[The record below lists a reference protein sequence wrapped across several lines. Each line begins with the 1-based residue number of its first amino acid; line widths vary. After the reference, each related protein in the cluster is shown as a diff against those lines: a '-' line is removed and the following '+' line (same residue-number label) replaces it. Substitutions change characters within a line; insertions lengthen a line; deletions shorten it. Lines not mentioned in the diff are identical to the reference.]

1 MDNNIKLL
9 LGITDPNLT
18 IDPKYQY
25 TSYIEEK
32 IIKNGKALLCHLY
45 LSYPMYCP
53 NCKTLML
60 HNGTKVVNNVHL
72 SSAGKKLVL
81 SIRKQK
87 YLCPECKKTATA
99 KFKDTNYHDHFSNA
113 VKAKLVRDLSLSR
126 PMCEI
131 AADSFTSSNTI
142 IRSLESVENNFK
154 VNRNWLPSH
163 LSLDD
168 FKSGKRFLSSGMS
181 MCLINAVNHRIID
194 IIPERNNKF
203 LRNYF
208 IQYSYKARLS
218 VMTITVDLYAPYR
231 SLIKELFP
239 NAFIIADK
247 FHVVTQAYTAMNKIR
262 IRVMKEYGAGTH
274 EYRALKRFWKLL
286 LKNQDNVDYHRYYP
300 RINFKYAELSD
311 SEVLDRL
318 FDMSS
323 ELKTAY
329 EYYQLLLQMYR
340 KNSCQL
346 LNLLTDT
353 SSWNLPPEMRQ
364 ALKTIKK
371 HKAEIENSFVL
382 PKLTNGPIEGINNHI
397 KVIKRI
403 AYGYNNFKHFRLRIL
418 ISLKNNVIF
427 FST

>member
-32 IIKNGKALLCHLY
+32 IIKN
-45 LSYPMYCP
+45 S
-53 NCKTLML
+53 KTLML

-168 FKSGKRFLSSGMS
+168 FKSGKRFSSSGMS

-262 IRVMKEYGAGTH
+262 IRVMKEYGTGTH

-286 LKNQDNVDYHRYYP
+286 LKNQDDVDYHRYYP

-323 ELKTAY
+323 ELKTSY

-340 KNSCQL
+340 KNSRQL

-371 HKAEIENSFVL
+371 HKTEIENSFVL
-382 PKLTNGPIEGINNHI
+382 PRLTNGPIEGVNNHI

-418 ISLKNNVIF
+418 LSLKNNVILVV
-427 FST
+427 

>member
-1 MDNNIKLL
+1 
-9 LGITDPNLT
+9 
-18 IDPKYQY
+18 
-25 TSYIEEK
+25 
-32 IIKNGKALLCHLY
+32 
-45 LSYPMYCP
+45 
-53 NCKTLML
+53 ML

-168 FKSGKRFLSSGMS
+168 LAKFKDTNYHDHFSNAVKAKLVRDLSLSRPMCEIAADSFTSSNTIIRSLESVENNFKVNRNWLPGHLSLDDFKSGKRFSSSGMS

-274 EYRALKRFWKLL
+274 EYRALKHFWKLL

-340 KNSCQL
+340 KNS
-346 LNLLTDT
+346 
-353 SSWNLPPEMRQ
+353 
-364 ALKTIKK
+364 
-371 HKAEIENSFVL
+371 
-382 PKLTNGPIEGINNHI
+382 
-397 KVIKRI
+397 
-403 AYGYNNFKHFRLRIL
+403 
-418 ISLKNNVIF
+418 
-427 FST
+427 

>member
-32 IIKNGKALLCHLY
+32 IIKNSTNCKAL
-45 LSYPMYCP
+45 
-53 NCKTLML
+53 ML
-60 HNGTKVVNNVHL
+60 RNGTKVVNNVHL

-163 LSLDD
+163 LFLDD
-168 FKSGKRFLSSGMS
+168 FKYGKRFSSSGMS

-274 EYRALKRFWKLL
+274 EYRALKRFRKLL
-286 LKNQDNVDYHRYYP
+286 LKNQDDVDYHRYYP

-323 ELKTAY
+323 ELKIVY

-340 KNSCQL
+340 KNSRQL

-371 HKAEIENSFVL
+371 HKSEIENSFVL
-382 PKLTNGPIEGINNHI
+382 PRLTNGPIEGVNNHI

-418 ISLKNNVIF
+418 LSLKNNVIF

>member
-1 MDNNIKLL
+1 
-9 LGITDPNLT
+9 
-18 IDPKYQY
+18 
-25 TSYIEEK
+25 
-32 IIKNGKALLCHLY
+32 
-45 LSYPMYCP
+45 
-53 NCKTLML
+53 
-60 HNGTKVVNNVHL
+60 
-72 SSAGKKLVL
+72 
-81 SIRKQK
+81 
-87 YLCPECKKTATA
+87 
-99 KFKDTNYHDHFSNA
+99 
-113 VKAKLVRDLSLSR
+113 
-126 PMCEI
+126 
-131 AADSFTSSNTI
+131 
-142 IRSLESVENNFK
+142 
-154 VNRNWLPSH
+154 
-163 LSLDD
+163 
-168 FKSGKRFLSSGMS
+168 MS
-181 MCLINAVNHRIID
+181 MCLINATNHRSID
-194 IIPERNNKF
+194 IILERNNKF

-218 VMTITVDLYAPYR
+218 VMTITVDLYAPYC

-262 IRVMKEYGAGTH
+262 IRVMKEYGMGTH

-286 LKNQDNVDYHRYYP
+286 LKNQDDVDYHRYYP

-311 SEVLDRL
+311 SKVLDRL

-340 KNSCQL
+340 KNSRQL

-371 HKAEIENSFVL
+371 HKSEIENSFVL
-382 PKLTNGPIEGINNHI
+382 PRLTNGPIEGVNNHI

-418 ISLKNNVIF
+418 LSLKNNVIF
-427 FST
+427 FSI

>member
-1 MDNNIKLL
+1 
-9 LGITDPNLT
+9 
-18 IDPKYQY
+18 
-25 TSYIEEK
+25 
-32 IIKNGKALLCHLY
+32 
-45 LSYPMYCP
+45 
-53 NCKTLML
+53 
-60 HNGTKVVNNVHL
+60 
-72 SSAGKKLVL
+72 
-81 SIRKQK
+81 
-87 YLCPECKKTATA
+87 
-99 KFKDTNYHDHFSNA
+99 
-113 VKAKLVRDLSLSR
+113 
-126 PMCEI
+126 
-131 AADSFTSSNTI
+131 SNTI

-168 FKSGKRFLSSGMS
+168 FKSGKRFSSSGMS

-382 PKLTNGPIEGINNHI
+382 PKLTNGPIEGVNNHI

-418 ISLKNNVIF
+418 LKQKTIRLSSNSLKIIIKILASVLFDKEPQLQGSSLLIFLIHSYCHNRIKHIYHTNNKNQNR
-427 FST
+427 